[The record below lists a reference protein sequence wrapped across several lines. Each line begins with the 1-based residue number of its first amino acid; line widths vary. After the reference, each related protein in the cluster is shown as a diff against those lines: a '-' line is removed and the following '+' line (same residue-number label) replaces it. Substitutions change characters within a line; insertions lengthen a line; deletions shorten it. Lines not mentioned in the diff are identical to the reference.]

1 MVNYL
6 YDAHAHLSP
15 RWMPNYL
22 DIAEKS
28 IKSGLKGIINSA
40 VEFSEYK
47 YTLDLSKQFPQ
58 IKTALGIAP
67 QRIEDHKEIKL
78 ERFLEEIENRK
89 KDIVAVGEIGL
100 DYYWVKEEVF
110 RNKQKELF
118 ERCIKLANKINLPI
132 VIHSREA
139 DKDLFPIIENLATT
153 SVILHS
159 FSGNEEFAKRAIDNG
174 WFTSFSTS
182 VCYSKPRQ
190 RVVEHIPL
198 ENLLI
203 ETDSPFLHPTPG
215 KKLKNEPLN
224 VKFAAEKIAEIK
236 NISKEEIILN
246 TSKNCEK
253 LFY

>member
-1 MVNYL
+1 M

-22 DIAEKS
+22 EIAEKS
-28 IKSGLKGIINSA
+28 LNNGIKGIVNSA
-40 VEFSEYK
+40 VEISEYK
-47 YTLDLSKQFPQ
+47 YTLDLTKKYSQ

-67 QRIEDHKEIKL
+67 QRIKQLNNNDINKYLEKIELHKNE
-78 ERFLEEIENRK
+78 
-89 KDIVAVGEIGL
+89 IVAVGEIGL
-100 DYYWVKEEVF
+100 DYYWIKEVEN
-110 RNKQKELF
+110 RKKQRELF
-118 ERCIKLANKINLPI
+118 ERIIKLANRINLPI
-132 VIHSREA
+132 IIHSRES
-139 DKDLFPIIENLATT
+139 DEDLFPIIEKFAST

-159 FSGNEEFAKRAIDNG
+159 FSGNEEYASRAIDNG

-190 RVVEHIPL
+190 RVVKKIPL

-236 NISKEEIILN
+236 NITIIDVIER